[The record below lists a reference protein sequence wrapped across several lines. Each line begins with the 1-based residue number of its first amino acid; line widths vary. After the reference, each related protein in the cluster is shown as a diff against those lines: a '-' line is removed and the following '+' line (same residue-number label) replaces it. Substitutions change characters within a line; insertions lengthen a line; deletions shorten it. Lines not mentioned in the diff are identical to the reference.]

1 MSGIRMEPV
10 KAKNILTQEDSLEN
24 FLRSYARDVD
34 SVRRGLRYQ
43 IAGQERIDARLKEGT
58 ARLTQQAA
66 GMRSL
71 RGGLEQV
78 IRLYE
83 DTENGICNKMS
94 VGQSTPKKKEPE
106 KKEPESQ
113 DKPKWFSDEWKDF
126 FIKQFSNLVGPFSIW
141 VNEAK
146 AYPEDGALGM
156 FAELIKGVGKY
167 GGKLIDNPKIS
178 WKELFGWS
186 KGTGSKG
193 FFGEFA
199 DELGDF
205 SSKGKTLGTITGWVA
220 DLIGSGISNYKEFG
234 KGSFGNGRFWAETI
248 NEAGIKILEG
258 AAIAAGV
265 TAVIGS
271 APGVLVGAATIS
283 VTALVDWGL
292 DSAVRFFTG
301 DPTAEWVECLSDAVL
316 DLGEKA
322 IEGGK
327 KLVKNVEKSVGKAVQ
342 KTKKLVKD
350 TYKNVKEGISD
361 LFSGCRWGKCLAGG

>member
-1 MSGIRMEPV
+1 MSGIRIEPV
-10 KAKNILTQEDSLEN
+10 KAKNILAQEDSLEN

-58 ARLTQQAA
+58 ARLTQEAT

-83 DTENGICNKMS
+83 DTENGICGKMS

-113 DKPKWFSDEWKDF
+113 ENPYAFSWSSLFVKELA
-126 FIKQFSNLVGPFSIW
+126 NLVGPFGLL
-141 VNEAK
+141 VTGGQK
-146 AYPEDGALGM
+146 LLQGDVPGM
-156 FAELIKGVGKY
+156 FGEVIKGLGKTA
-167 GGKLIDNPKIS
+167 KTLVDKPKAE
-178 WKELFGWS
+178 WFRELFGLNKVTEVPTLKS
-186 KGTGSKG
+186 KIWDFDSVGKG
-193 FFGEFA
+193 VN
-199 DELGDF
+199 
-205 SSKGKTLGTITGWVA
+205 TVCNWVGA
-220 DLIGSGISNYKEFG
+220 LIGSGVSNYKEFG
-234 KGSFGNGRFWAETI
+234 KDSFSNGRFWAETVS
-248 NEAGIKILEG
+248 EAGIKVAEG
-258 AAIAAGV
+258 AAIGIGVTAAAVALFGGAPAIAIGAATAGV
-265 TAVIGS
+265 TM
-271 APGVLVGAATIS
+271 
-283 VTALVDWGL
+283 LVDWGL
-292 DSAVRFFTG
+292 NSAVRYFTG

-350 TYKNVKEGISD
+350 TYENVKEGISG